1 MTMLLKATE
10 IKEKYKIHHD
20 TLLKWERE
28 SKLEAKRTAGG
39 HRRWLEDDI
48 QKLLQINEVKTEK
61 KYAYYARCST
71 AKQKENLERQVERL
85 KKHCQDKGYGE
96 VNGYSEIGSGLND
109 NRPKLHK
116 LIDAVLKKEVNHI
129 VVEYKDRLA
138 RYGYKFL
145 MRFFK
150 GLGCEIEFLE
160 EKATKDDNEELVQ
173 DVLSLFTCFSARL
186 YGKRGGRP
194 KGSKNKKKLA
204 EDLQMGE
211 PSKIVWE
218 YEPEQE
224 YDPFEE
230 ATVLLD
236 SEK

>member
-1 MTMLLKATE
+1 MLLKASE
-10 IKEKYKIHHD
+10 IGEKYRVHHD

-28 SKLEAKRTAGG
+28 GKLQPRRTAGG

-48 QKLLQINEVKTEK
+48 SKLLQIGEVKEIK

-71 AKQKENLERQVERL
+71 AKQKENLERQIERL
-85 KKHCQDKGYGE
+85 KKHCADKGYADAKE
-96 VNGYSEIGSGLND
+96 YSEIGSGLND

-138 RYGYKFL
+138 RYGFKFL

-150 GLGCEIEFLE
+150 GLGCTVEFLD

-204 EDLQMGE
+204 MDLQIGDAVPPVDDE
-211 PSKIVWE
+211 EI
-218 YEPEQE
+218 
-224 YDPFEE
+224 DPFEE
-230 ATVLLD
+230 AAELMQEQEV
-236 SEK
+236 

>member
-1 MTMLLKATE
+1 MALDLTIT
-10 IKEKYKIHHD
+10 
-20 TLLKWERE
+20 
-28 SKLEAKRTAGG
+28 
-39 HRRWLEDDI
+39 
-48 QKLLQINEVKTEK
+48 
-61 KYAYYARCST
+61 
-71 AKQKENLERQVERL
+71 
-85 KKHCQDKGYGE
+85 
-96 VNGYSEIGSGLND
+96 
-109 NRPKLHK
+109 RPKLHK
-116 LIDAVLKKEVNHI
+116 LIDAVLKKEVNHV

-186 YGKRGGRP
+186 YGKRGGKP

-204 EDLQMGE
+204 EDLQVGK
-211 PSKIVWE
+211 PSEIVWDE
-218 YEPEQE
+218 SEQE

-230 ATVLLD
+230 AAELTGELT
-236 SEK
+236 

>member
-1 MTMLLKATE
+1 MLLKARE
-10 IKEKYKIHHD
+10 IQEKYKIAHNS
-20 TLLKWERE
+20 LIEWENKKVLT
-28 SKLEAKRTAGG
+28 SHRTVGG

-48 QKLLQINEVKTEK
+48 QKLLTIHEAKEEK
-61 KYAYYARCST
+61 RYATYSRCST

-85 KKHCQDKGYGE
+85 RKHCKDNGYE
-96 VNGYSEIGSGLND
+96 NVKEYSEIGSGLND

-116 LIDAVLKKEVNHI
+116 LIDAVLKREVNHI

-138 RYGYKFL
+138 RYGFKFL

-150 GLGCEIEFLE
+150 GLGCTVEFLD

-173 DVLSLFTCFSARL
+173 DVLSLFTCFSAKL

-204 EDLQMGE
+204 EKLDIAVPEADDKEAAELLE
-211 PSKIVWE
+211 PVE
-218 YEPEQE
+218 T
-224 YDPFEE
+224 
-230 ATVLLD
+230 TV
-236 SEK
+236 